1 MPLSLLESGDRA
13 AMFEW
18 IGKVGDY
25 DANHLREAI
34 DAAVQDLR
42 NDGCTTFAIY
52 GQCWGAIIS
61 ARAASHEGNVFLAFG
76 GPHPSIKSVDWV
88 KDVKCPMVLCPAKD
102 DDDMVKMRTKNLI
115 TKCE

>member
-1 MPLSLLESGDRA
+1 MPLSILGSGDRA

-18 IGKVGDY
+18 IGKAGDY
-25 DANHLREAI
+25 DANHLAEI
-34 DAAVQDLR
+34 IEAAVQDLR

-61 ARAASHEGNVFLAFG
+61 AKAASQEGNVFLAFG

-88 KDVKCPMVLCPAKD
+88 KDVKCPVVLCPAKD
-102 DDDMVKMRTKNLI
+102 DDDMVKMRTKKLDN
-115 TKCE
+115 EM